1 MHNLMTKIAKKSKI
15 IIEIMLLV
23 PFQVNLYLKEKSP
36 PLLEATLL
44 VVQTNPPDVF
54 IMNHVVLNDDDHV
67 NDRVDDDDVDHNA
80 NLEC

>member
-1 MHNLMTKIAKKSKI
+1 MTKIQMFSEI
-15 IIEIMLLV
+15 IINIMLLV

-67 NDRVDDDDVDHNA
+67 NDDDVNHNA

>member
-1 MHNLMTKIAKKSKI
+1 MHNLMKKIAKKSKI

-36 PLLEATLL
+36 PLLEAILP

-54 IMNHVVLNDDDHV
+54 IMNHVVLYDDDHV
-67 NDRVDDDDVDHNA
+67 NGHVDDDDVDHSA